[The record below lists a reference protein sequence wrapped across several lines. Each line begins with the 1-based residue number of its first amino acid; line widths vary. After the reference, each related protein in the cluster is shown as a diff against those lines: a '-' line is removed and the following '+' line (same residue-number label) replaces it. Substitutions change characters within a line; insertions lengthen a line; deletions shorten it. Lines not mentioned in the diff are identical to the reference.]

1 MGLEKE
7 IKKKD
12 VTIMQRDETI
22 NEQKSQIKDLEN
34 EILRLKNA
42 AAMGDQNAGEL
53 QKLLAET

>member
-1 MGLEKE
+1 
-7 IKKKD
+7 
-12 VTIMQRDETI
+12 MQRDETI

>member
-1 MGLEKE
+1 MKN
-7 IKKKD
+7 KD

-22 NEQKSQIKDLEN
+22 NGQKSSIRDLED
-34 EILRLKNA
+34 EITRLKNA